1 MLEGLNEII
10 ITIFIFLI
18 VLFLYLHIQFQ
29 LKTSNE
35 LEIYEIENELTK
47 EKMEEICDLR
57 QPIVLDTTEELS
69 QLISIFSKSTLLN
82 DFSSYEIKIRN
93 KQNIRMNEDLF
104 IPLQMS
110 VANNLFLKDTSQN
123 FYTENNSDFLNESGL
138 IKFIR
143 MNDFILKPHLAC
155 YSSYDVLFGT
165 KNVETPLRYENNYRN
180 YIMTTEGNVIV
191 RLIPP
196 KYNKYCNMET
206 DYERMEHRSEIDVW
220 NTQEKYK
227 IIMKKIKY
235 LDVELP
241 VGKILYIPAYWLYSI
256 KICENSTLLF
266 MKYRTYMNMIT
277 ITPILA
283 MNWLQNQNI
292 KTNYLKKMELESMAC
307 DKSDVNKEE
316 NEQEQKVKE
325 QEPKQEEIINI

>member
-1 MLEGLNEII
+1 MEGLNEIFF
-10 ITIFIFLI
+10 TIFIFLF

-69 QLISIFSKSTLLN
+69 QLIPIFSKSSLLN
-82 DFSSYEIKIRN
+82 DFSSYEIKVRN
-93 KQNIRMNEDLF
+93 KKNIGMDEDLF
-104 IPLQMS
+104 IPLQMNI
-110 VANNLFLKDTSQN
+110 ANKLFLKDTSKN
-123 FYTENNSDFLNESGL
+123 FYSENNSDFLNESGL

-143 MNDFILKPHLAC
+143 INDFILKPHLSC

-165 KNVETPLRYENNYRN
+165 ANVETPLRYEHNYRN
-180 YIMTTEGNVIV
+180 YIMATEGRIIV
-191 RLIPP
+191 RLVPP
-196 KYNKYCNMET
+196 KYNKYCNMEI
-206 DYERMEHRSEIDVW
+206 DYERMENRSEIDIW

-227 IIMKKIKY
+227 IIIKKIKY

-256 KICENSTLLF
+256 RICENSSLLL

-277 ITPILA
+277 ISPTLA

-292 KTNYLKKMELESMAC
+292 KTNYLKKMELESIA
-307 DKSDVNKEE
+307 E
-316 NEQEQKVKE
+316 
-325 QEPKQEEIINI
+325 EEIKNDAEEKKNILKENDEEKINN